1 MRRRT
6 NKNGGGIKN
15 IPAAGL
21 VPLLL
26 LASVPGCAVRDL
38 SDWSNV
44 QAVAPS
50 AETEV
55 QLYKDESRKESPYEE
70 NRKHK
75 GLFHLATDDS
85 LLLTT
90 GFQEADTFRK
100 RDIEKVW
107 TYRPVE
113 QRRPD
118 FIALGASLAAT
129 TILAMGAS
137 SDISAGGVFFLFG
150 TIALPITTVAFL
162 TSRMEKIYHVPAK
175 DRDTSWSDV
184 APTVEPKKANPSK

>member
-1 MRRRT
+1 MKIVT
-6 NKNGGGIKN
+6 STNGGRFRKTTV
-15 IPAAGL
+15 AGL
-21 VPLLL
+21 IPLLL

-38 SDWSNV
+38 SDWANV

-50 AETEV
+50 TETEV
-55 QLYKDESRKESPYEE
+55 QLYKDESRKDSPYEE
-70 NRKHK
+70 TRKHK
-75 GLFHLATDDS
+75 GLFHVATDDS
-85 LLLTT
+85 LMLTT
-90 GFQEADTFRK
+90 GFQEADTLR
-100 RDIEKVW
+100 RWDVEKVW

-113 QRRPD
+113 QRRPG

-162 TSRMEKIYHVPAK
+162 TSRMEKIYHFPAK
-175 DRDTSWSDV
+175 QRDSSW
-184 APTVEPKKANPSK
+184 APGSPIAEPTKANPSK